1 MALEARWPLVQ
12 HRLDGI
18 EQRCA
23 RRAKS
28 VLQCPVGGE
37 QMTIQ
42 RTMPG
47 ARRTLV
53 QRPDQV
59 PADARQAHRLRRPG
73 LGQRLVAGATR
84 SFVPAPTPAPGC
96 ARYFASF
103 AHSPTPSDSMRCAT
117 PSINACTCSGR
128 CSSPVLMSTHW
139 QRPAQRV
146 HRRQK
151 LIESVNGLG
160 TLAPRARQFAS
171 NAALRRRTLSCAR
184 ILPKRPDSASP
195 SRSIAAS
202 QRAAPYALFA
212 PCASRRAH
220 ESNRRAA
227 PHAETPR

>member
-1 MALEARWPLVQ
+1 MALVQ

-59 PADARQAHRLRRPG
+59 PAQAHAKLTACADQGSANASSRGNTLFCASTNPGARLR
-73 LGQRLVAGATR
+73 
-84 SFVPAPTPAPGC
+84 
-96 ARYFASF
+96 RYFASF
-103 AHSPTPSDSMRCAT
+103 AHSPTASDSMRCAT

-128 CSSPVLMSTHW
+128 CSSPVSMSTH
-139 QRPAQRV
+139 
-146 HRRQK
+146 
-151 LIESVNGLG
+151 SS
-160 TLAPRARQFAS
+160 APRSVSIAAS
-171 NAALRRRTLSCAR
+171 NSSNRSMASAHSRRALDSSRLALRRRTLSCAR
-184 ILPKRPDSASP
+184 ILPNRPSASP
-195 SRSIAAS
+195 SRSIAA
-202 QRAAPYALFA
+202 
-212 PCASRRAH
+212 
-220 ESNRRAA
+220 
-227 PHAETPR
+227 